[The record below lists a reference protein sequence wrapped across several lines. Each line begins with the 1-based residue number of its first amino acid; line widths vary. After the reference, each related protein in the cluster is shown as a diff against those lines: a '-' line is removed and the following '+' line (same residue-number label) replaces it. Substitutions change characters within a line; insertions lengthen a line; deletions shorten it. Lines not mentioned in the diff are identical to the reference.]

1 MRRIRATL
9 SPAALSIAALSI
21 VAAMLALAGCDR
33 RADRGP
39 VVVSA
44 IGKAPGLVDSAR
56 GSSDLPARLLVDSVA
71 QGLVRFDA
79 SGQIAPG
86 LAERWTVLDNGLSY
100 VFRLRDAEWSDGE
113 PVEAADVVAV
123 LNRELGRESRNPLR
137 PFLTAIDEV
146 VEMTPQVLE
155 IRLSRPRPDLLKLF
169 AQPELAMFKLHPP
182 AGSGPFRLKV
192 RGRNWVMLRPAF
204 DPVRAA
210 AEDIQ
215 EPGPEQSVQLY
226 GERASRA
233 ILRFVA
239 RESDLVTG
247 GSFTDWPLLA
257 SVSVA
262 PANLRIDPAAGL
274 FGLAVVNR
282 EGFLADA
289 ANRLA
294 VAQAIDRTALVAAFA
309 PGWAADERLLP
320 DQLDSGGPPT
330 LPSWTRLDPAARRE
344 GARARVA
351 RWRAD
356 HDTPVLRIAL
366 PKGPGATILFGFVG
380 ASLRAIGIEPQRV
393 PLNARADLR
402 LVDAVAPYDSARW
415 YLGTACQPCSPDVAA
430 RIDAARDAPDMASR
444 AARLTEAD
452 MALAEDGAY
461 IPIAR
466 PLRWNLVA
474 LRLAQWQGNAR
485 AWHSLNALRN
495 ERQ

>member
-1 MRRIRATL
+1 MRRLR
-9 SPAALSIAALSI
+9 AALSIAIAALT
-21 VAAMLALAGCDR
+21 LASCDR

-39 VVVSA
+39 VIVSA
-44 IGKAPGLVDSAR
+44 IGKTPGLVDPAR
-56 GSSDLPARLLVDSVA
+56 GSTDMPARLMIDSVA

-113 PVEAADVVAV
+113 AVKAADVVAV

-146 VEMTPQVLE
+146 VEMTPQVVE

-169 AQPELAMFKLHPP
+169 AQPELAMFKARPP
-182 AGSGPFRLKV
+182 AGSGPFRLKA

-210 AEDIQ
+210 AEDVQ

-239 RESDLVTG
+239 RESDMVTG
-247 GSFTDWPLLA
+247 GSFADWPLLA
-257 SVSVA
+257 GVQVA
-262 PANLRIDPAAGL
+262 PANLKIDPAAGL
-274 FGLAVVNR
+274 FGFAVVNR
-282 EGFLADA
+282 DGFLADA

-294 VAQAIDRTALVAAFA
+294 VAQAIDRTALVAAYA
-309 PGWAADERLLP
+309 PGWTADERLLP
-320 DQLDSGGPPT
+320 DQLDSSSPPT
-330 LPSWTRLDPAARRE
+330 LPSWTRLNPAARRE

-356 HDTPVLRIAL
+356 NDAAPVLRIAL
-366 PKGPGATILFGFVG
+366 PKGPGATILYGFVG

-393 PLNARADLR
+393 PMGASADLR
-402 LVDAVAPYDSARW
+402 LIDAVAPYDSARW
-415 YLGTACQPCSPDVAA
+415 YLGTACQLCSPDVAA
-430 RIDAARDAPDMASR
+430 KIDAARDAPDMASR
-444 AARLTEAD
+444 AARLAEAD

-474 LRLAQWQGNAR
+474 LRLARWQGNAR

>member
-1 MRRIRATL
+1 MAMHRFR
-9 SPAALSIAALSI
+9 PALLLT
-21 VAAMLALAGCDR
+21 AMLLPVTGCDR

-44 IGKAPGLVDSAR
+44 IGKAPGLVDPAR
-56 GSSDLPARLLVDSVA
+56 GTTDLPARMMIDSVA

-113 PVEAADVVAV
+113 RVQAADVVAI
-123 LNRELGRESRNPLR
+123 LKRTIGRESRNPLR
-137 PFLTAIDEV
+137 PFLSAIDEV
-146 VEMTPQVLE
+146 VEMTPEVIE

-182 AGSGPFRLKV
+182 AGSGPFRV
-192 RGRNWVMLRPAF
+192 RARGRNWVMLRPAF

-210 AEDIQ
+210 AQDIE

-239 RESDLVTG
+239 RESDMVTG
-247 GSFTDWPLLA
+247 GSFLDWPLLA

-274 FGLAVVNR
+274 FGLAVVSHD
-282 EGFLADA
+282 GFMGDVQ
-289 ANRLA
+289 NRLA
-294 VAQAIDRTALVAAFA
+294 VAQAIDRAALVAAYA
-309 PGWAADERLLP
+309 PDWSADERLLP
-320 DQLDSGGPPT
+320 EQLDSAAPPT
-330 LPSWTRLDPAARRE
+330 VPSWAKLDPAARRD

-351 RWRAD
+351 RWRAG
-356 HDTPVLRIAL
+356 HDGPPVLRIAL

-380 ASLRAIGIEPQRV
+380 ASLRAIGIEPRRV
-393 PLNARADLR
+393 PINAAADLR
-402 LVDAVAPYDSARW
+402 LIDAVAPYDSARW
-415 YLGTACQPCSPDVAA
+415 YLGTACQLCSPDVAA
-430 RIDAARDAPDMASR
+430 KIDAARDAPDMATRS
-444 AARLTEAD
+444 ARLAEAD
-452 MALAEDGAY
+452 VALAEDGAY

-466 PLRWNLVA
+466 PLRWSLVA
-474 LRLAQWQGNAR
+474 LRLAKWQGNSR